1 MSNTGKGDTRT
12 IALCTTCGSMYAARE
27 KPDGTV
33 LPIGR
38 NGCSCENAA
47 FKKIALE
54 LEADETG
61 PDKIPD

>member
-1 MSNTGKGDTRT
+1 
-12 IALCTTCGSMYAARE
+12 MYAARE